1 IPEQDEEKEVLS
13 SLEVVTVAEVLPEG
27 DGKDIIEENGMQELQ
42 FVEDSMETVAVI
54 CGEFE
59 EVVDAAHTGSTQEDI
74 DDKEVNE
81 CDEEE
86 DFVLQLSSEDSY
98 DISTVKKE
106 KIDSDGILET
116 DTGNLEVGCLVE
128 LEELSGTTYAL
139 KPFRRT
145 EGADELTSTIS
156 GLRRRYKCTG
166 CIRVF
171 STLSSLDRHWDTCQQ
186 EGNMNVDREPNN
198 ENVTKE
204 QEVKSDP
211 EVMPKECSESE
222 KSSGKH
228 RRARWGEGRKYPCP
242 TCGKVFKIPA
252 SLRNHERVHT
262 GERPFLCSLCTRS
275 FTQIY
280 ALRNHEQQHRGESP
294 YPCEQ
299 CGKGFFRPSDLEK
312 HVRSHTDERPFMCSV
327 CSKAFHQLSGLVVH
341 ERIHTGERP
350 YTCSFCSMSF
360 NQWANKQRH
369 EKTHA
374 GGTKPYSCDTCHRKF
389 SERKEMELH
398 RAGHG
403 GGRPRGCQY
412 CSKSFRKPSE
422 LKDHLRRVHTNERPY
437 QCQLCSKAFF
447 VPHELKQ
454 HLMVHT
460 GERPFTCQF
469 CLRKFRQKGNL
480 KRHHERHHRDEVVD
494 QEKGALI
501 VEEVDIDDMKL
512 AVMETAEYEEPLV
525 TE

>member
-1 IPEQDEEKEVLS
+1 MS
-13 SLEVVTVAEVLPEG
+13 SLEVATVAEVLPES
-27 DGKDIIEENGMQELQ
+27 DDKVIIEENCMQESQ
-42 FVEDSMETVAVI
+42 FVDDSVETVTVI
-54 CGEFE
+54 CGEYE
-59 EVVDAAHTGSTQEDI
+59 EIVDAVHIGSTHKDN
-74 DDKEVNE
+74 DDEVNR

-86 DFVLQLSSEDSY
+86 GLVLHLSSSEDSH
-98 DISTVKKE
+98 DLSSVEKE
-106 KIDSDGILET
+106 GIDNEGVLKT

-128 LEELSGTTYAL
+128 LEKLSGTTYTL

-145 EGADELTSTIS
+145 EGPDELTSAVS
-156 GLRRRYKCTG
+156 GLRQRYKCAG

-186 EGNMNVDREPNN
+186 EVNINVGQEPSNGNVI
-198 ENVTKE
+198 KE
-204 QEVKSDP
+204 QEETVKSDP
-211 EVMPKECSESE
+211 DVMINECSESE
-222 KSSGKH
+222 KLSHKH
-228 RRARWGEGRKYPCP
+228 KRTRWGEGRKYPCP

-252 SLRNHERVHT
+252 LLRNHERVHT

-275 FTQIY
+275 FTQMY

-312 HVRSHTDERPFMCSV
+312 HMRSHTGERPFMCSV

-360 NQWANKQRH
+360 NQWANKHRH

-374 GGTKPYSCDTCHRKF
+374 GGTKLYSCDMCHRKF
-389 SERKEMELH
+389 SEQKEMELH

-403 GGRPRGCQY
+403 GGRPRRCQY

-422 LKDHLRRVHTNERPY
+422 LRDHLRRMHTNERPY
-437 QCQLCSKAFF
+437 QCHLCTKAFF

-469 CLRKFRQKGNL
+469 CLRRFTQKGNL
-480 KRHHERHHRDEVVD
+480 KRHHERHHGDEVVD
-494 QEKGALI
+494 QEETSLML
-501 VEEVDIDDMKL
+501 EEVDIDDMKL
-512 AVMETAEYEEPLV
+512 AVMETVEYREPQV